1 MASQTEYQP
10 APWFHDGSRILNSSF
25 RALGTVA
32 FPSDARRIV
41 ACVNACEGLPTVVL
55 EGGLIRRLVKRHVD
69 ELEED
74 VPGLKELLGSGPD
87 H

>member
-1 MASQTEYQP
+1 MASQTDYQP

-41 ACVNACEGLPTVVL
+41 ACVNACEALPTATL
-55 EGGLIRRLVKRHVD
+55 EGGIIRRLLERHVE
-69 ELEED
+69 ELEAD
-74 VPGLKELLGSGPD
+74 IPGLRSLLEQKR
-87 H
+87 